1 MDTLAKL
8 FGGQARIKIMRLFLL
23 NTDQVFTIDEIVTRS
38 RVMRAGARRELTSL
52 LSLGFIKS
60 KVLTVAGSRG
70 SKKKVSGYMINNDFQ
85 YLKPIKDLLVDPNL
99 LLHEDIVHK
108 FKPVGK
114 IKLMVVAGV
123 FIGNEESRAD
133 ILIVGDKLKRN
144 IIHQIV
150 KSLEAEIGKELNYI
164 VFDTAEFIYRIDMY
178 DKLVLDVLDFPHSKI
193 IDTKQLSTYIAK
205 N

>member
-52 LSLGFIKS
+52 MSLGFIKS
-60 KVLTVAGSRG
+60 KVVTVAGSRG
-70 SKKKVSGYMINNDFQ
+70 GKKKLPGYVINKDFQ
-85 YLKPIKDLLVDPNL
+85 YLRPIKDLLVDPNL
-99 LLHEDIVHK
+99 LLHEDIVQK

-114 IKLMVVAGV
+114 IKLMIVAGV

-144 IIHQIV
+144 IIQQII
-150 KSLEAEIGKELNYI
+150 KGLEAEIGKELNYI
-164 VFDTAEFIYRIDMY
+164 VLDTAEFAYRINMY

-193 IDTKQLSTYIAK
+193 INTGQLSTYIAK

>member
-23 NTDQVFTIDEIVTRS
+23 NTDQVFTIDEITSRS
-38 RVMRAGARRELTSL
+38 RVLRAGARREITSL
-52 LSLGFIKS
+52 ISLGFIKV
-60 KVLTVAGSRG
+60 KIITVAGSRG
-70 SKKKVSGYMINNDFQ
+70 SKKKVSGYVLNKDFQ

-99 LLHEDIVHK
+99 LLHEDIVQK

-123 FIGNEESRAD
+123 FIGNVESRAD

-144 IIHQIV
+144 IIQQIV
-150 KSLEAEIGKELNYI
+150 KGLEVEIGKELDYI
-164 VFDTAEFIYRIDMY
+164 VLDTAEFIYRINMY

-193 IDTKQLSTYIAK
+193 INTGQLSTYIAK

>member
-70 SKKKVSGYMINNDFQ
+70 AKKKVSGYMINNDFQ

>member
-23 NTDQVFTIDEIVTRS
+23 NTEQVFTIDEIVTRS
-38 RVMRAGARRELTSL
+38 RVMRAGARKELTSL

-60 KVLTVAGSRG
+60 KVLTVSGSRG
-70 SKKKVSGYMINNDFQ
+70 SKKKVSGYMLNKDFQ

-99 LLHEDIVHK
+99 LLHEDIVQK
-108 FKPVGK
+108 FKPVGR

-144 IIHQIV
+144 IIQQIV
-150 KSLEAEIGKELNYI
+150 KGLEAEIGKELNYV
-164 VFDTAEFIYRIDMY
+164 VFDTAEFTYRIDMY